1 MIVAA
6 IPPKAMSNSRGIMP
20 AMVVMA
26 AMSTGRVRAT
36 VASTIARWSEAPERC
51 WTLISSMSTMT
62 FLTIMPSSPSHP
74 AMGKKPKSKPV
85 SSIPTATPMSD
96 RGSTQG

>member
-1 MIVAA
+1 
-6 IPPKAMSNSRGIMP
+6 MP

-51 WTLISSMSTMT
+51 WALISSMSTMT